1 MAAEEDEVASDS
13 SGLEDMLENEATL
26 VGDAMATGDIADS
39 SMCDE
44 EEEEEEEEEEMLGM
58 EMGVAMAIIGKKA
71 IRRGLC
77 SAKDP
82 S

>member
-1 MAAEEDEVASDS
+1 MVAAEEDEVASDS

-39 SMCDE
+39 IMCDE
-44 EEEEEEEEEEMLGM
+44 DEEEEEEEEMLGM

-71 IRRGLC
+71 MRRGLC